1 MVHKIKNEI
10 NKDVELNEAFVELI
24 KRNIANRRQSVIF
37 LTNNK
42 ITLNSRDISVDYR
55 VDDTLY
61 VYRDGVLKDII
72 DVNHIVAIITK

>member
-24 KRNIANRRQSVIF
+24 KRNIENRRQSVIF

-42 ITLNSRDISVDYR
+42 ITLNSRDISVDYG